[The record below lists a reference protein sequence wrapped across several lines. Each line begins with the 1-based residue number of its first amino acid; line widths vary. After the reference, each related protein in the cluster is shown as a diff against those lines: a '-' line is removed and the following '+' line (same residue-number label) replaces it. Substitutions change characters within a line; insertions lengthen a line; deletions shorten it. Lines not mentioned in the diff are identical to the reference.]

1 MKTKGNMTEPIPI
14 DAAAGRSVWRRAAVA
29 LGADRW
35 ARRLWGGRGAILM
48 LHGLKEDGAADWQ
61 GNPGLGT
68 TIGRLTAV
76 IETLRAEG
84 YELVSLDTA
93 LERFASPKLGTRFA
107 CLTFDDGYRDNY
119 ELLYPLLRRLSVPAT
134 IYVTTGFTDGWAPAW
149 WHGIEAALSQH
160 PTLDVEL
167 SRRTHSFAATDP
179 AARDSSFHQAS
190 ALLRNAKPFTRARAL
205 TQIEREYNIDF
216 SAISQEKMLTWE
228 MMREMAASGLVE
240 FGAHTVTHPVLRG
253 LPEADAR
260 REMLWSRQR
269 LETML
274 GRPARHFA
282 YPYGDPAAV
291 DAEVVALARD
301 CGFASA
307 ALAYGGPLRSGA
319 SLHALP
325 RIPFGGDD
333 STDDLRVRLSGLKT
347 AFSTPPL
354 VYH

>member
-1 MKTKGNMTEPIPI
+1 MKPKGNS
-14 DAAAGRSVWRRAAVA
+14 AAAIPTAPPTGGTGWRRAAVA

-35 ARRLWGGRGAILM
+35 ARRFWGGRGAILM
-48 LHGLKEDGAADWQ
+48 LHGIRDDSEADWQ

-68 TIGRLTAV
+68 TVGQLTAV

-84 YELVSLDTA
+84 YELVSLDAA
-93 LERFASPKLGTRFA
+93 LERFAAPKSGGRFA

-119 ELLYPLLRRLSVPAT
+119 DLLYPLLRRLAAPAT

-149 WHGIEAALSQH
+149 WHGVEAILSQH

-167 SRRTHSFAATDP
+167 SRRTHSFAASDP
-179 AARDSSFHQAS
+179 AARNSSFQQAS
-190 ALLRNAKPFTRARAL
+190 ALLRNAKPFSRARAL

-228 MMREMAASGLVE
+228 MIREMDASGLVE

-253 LPEADAR
+253 LAADEAQ
-260 REMLWSRQR
+260 REMTWSRQR

-274 GRPARHFA
+274 GRPVRHFA
-282 YPYGDPAAV
+282 YPYGDSAAV
-291 DAEVVALARD
+291 DTEVVALARD

-307 ALAYGGPLRSGA
+307 VLAYGGPLRSGA

-333 STDDLRVRLSGLKT
+333 STDDLRIRLSGLKT
-347 AFSTPPL
+347 AFSPPAL
-354 VYH
+354 VYQ